1 MANLRTRLFDLRKG
15 PGFLFIRAVGAIV
28 KTARADGS
36 PPLRNFRSGHSRCH
50 QRAYEEKPRCLSPG
64 RRIR

>member
-36 PPLRNFRSGHSRCH
+36 PPLRNFRSGHSSCH
-50 QRAYEEKPRCLSPG
+50 QRDAKKGRAAFPPR